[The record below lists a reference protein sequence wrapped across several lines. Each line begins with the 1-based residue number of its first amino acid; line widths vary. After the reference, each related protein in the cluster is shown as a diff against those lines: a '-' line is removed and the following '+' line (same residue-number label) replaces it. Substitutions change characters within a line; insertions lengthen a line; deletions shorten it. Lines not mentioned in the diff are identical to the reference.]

1 MTEGKQIEIHFIS
14 SMIFELRGKKIILDY
29 DLALLYGIET
39 KRLKES
45 VRRNILRFPDDFM
58 FELTKE
64 EYQFLRSQNATL
76 ETGRGKYS
84 KYLPF
89 AFTEQGVAM
98 VSSIV
103 NSNAAIQMSIQ
114 IMRTFVFI
122 RRYAL
127 SNEELLK
134 KVEELELKYNENF
147 KNVFE
152 AISFLLKKESEESTQ
167 KERKSIGFKPDM
179 AE

>member
-1 MTEGKQIEIHFIS
+1 
-14 SMIFELRGKKIILDY
+14 
-29 DLALLYGIET
+29 
-39 KRLKES
+39 
-45 VRRNILRFPDDFM
+45 M
-58 FELTKE
+58 FDPTKE

-147 KNVFE
+147 KSVFE
-152 AISFLLKKESEESTQ
+152 AISFLLKKESDEMAQ
-167 KERKSIGFKPDM
+167 RDRKHIGFKPDNI
-179 AE
+179 

>member
-1 MTEGKQIEIHFIS
+1 M
-14 SMIFELRGKKIILDY
+14 LDY
-29 DLALLYGIET
+29 DLAELYGTET

-45 VRRNILRFPDDFM
+45 VRRNANRFPQDFM
-58 FELTKE
+58 FELSKD
-64 EYQFLRSQNATL
+64 EYDFLRTQFASL
-76 ETGRGKYS
+76 ENGRGKYS

-98 VSSIV
+98 VSSVI
-103 NSNAAIQMSIQ
+103 NSNTAIQMSIQ

-134 KVEELELKYNENF
+134 KVEELE
-147 KNVFE
+147 KNIIRILRTFLMLLVF
-152 AISFLLKKESEESTQ
+152 S
-167 KERKSIGFKPDM
+167 
-179 AE
+179 

>member
-1 MTEGKQIEIHFIS
+1 
-14 SMIFELRGKKIILDY
+14 
-29 DLALLYGIET
+29 
-39 KRLKES
+39 
-45 VRRNILRFPDDFM
+45 M

-64 EYQFLRSQNATL
+64 EYHFLRTL
-76 ETGRGKYS
+76 FASLENGRGKYS

-98 VSSIV
+98 VSSVI
-103 NSNAAIQMSIQ
+103 NSNTAIQMSIQ

-134 KVEELELKYNENF
+134 KVEELE
-147 KNVFE
+147 KNIIRILRTFLMLLVF
-152 AISFLLKKESEESTQ
+152 S
-167 KERKSIGFKPDM
+167 
-179 AE
+179 

>member
-14 SMIFELRGKKIILDY
+14 SMIFELRDKKIILDY

-64 EYQFLRSQNATL
+64 EYHFLRSHFATL
-76 ETGRGKYS
+76 ENGRGKYS

-152 AISFLLKKESEESTQ
+152 AISFLLKKESDEMAQ
-167 KERKSIGFKPDM
+167 RDRKTIGFKPDII
-179 AE
+179 

>member
-1 MTEGKQIEIHFIS
+1 
-14 SMIFELRGKKIILDY
+14 
-29 DLALLYGIET
+29 
-39 KRLKES
+39 
-45 VRRNILRFPDDFM
+45 M

-64 EYQFLRSQNATL
+64 EYHFLRTQFASL
-76 ETGRGKYS
+76 ENGRGKYS

-98 VSSIV
+98 VSSVI
-103 NSNAAIQMSIQ
+103 NSNTAIQMSIQ

-134 KVEELELKYNENF
+134 KVEELE
-147 KNVFE
+147 KNIIRILRTFLMLLVF
-152 AISFLLKKESEESTQ
+152 S
-167 KERKSIGFKPDM
+167 
-179 AE
+179 